1 MTRRRLPPPDQH
13 GEPRARVNIR
23 DGLILATY
31 RLVLLHVL
39 YIPIIEAT
47 ATSTAPGVAWIMVGK
62 QRARRDALGFLRRDR
77 GLLVLQRGTSRQN
90 PNLPASAERLLY

>member
-1 MTRRRLPPPDQH
+1 MTRRRLPRTDQH

-47 ATSTAPGVAWIMVGK
+47 ATSTAPGLIVVGK
-62 QRARRDALGFLRRDR
+62 QCVRRGVLGFLSRDR
-77 GLLVLQRGTSRQN
+77 EDSCCGREELVDK
-90 PNLPASAERLLY
+90 P

>member
-1 MTRRRLPPPDQH
+1 MPPPDQH

-47 ATSTAPGVAWIMVGK
+47 ATSTAPGVAWIMVETA
-62 QRARRDALGFLRRDR
+62 RATRRVG
-77 GLLVLQRGTSRQN
+77 
-90 PNLPASAERLLY
+90 ASQETPKNFSVAERK